1 VEVVSSEEPSMKRD
15 TSVEKLLAKRGRGM
29 IFSNDDDTT
38 SLLSEP
44 CTPESHRRSDEDI
57 NDEDDDDF

>member
-1 VEVVSSEEPSMKRD
+1 MKCD

-29 IFSNDDDTT
+29 IFNNDNDTT

-44 CTPESHRRSDEDI
+44 CTPESHRSSNEDI
-57 NDEDDDDF
+57 NDEDNNDFWM